1 MNEVEKIR
9 EELKKSGAERIVAFV
24 KKENEPREV
33 LAVLSQKDI
42 DKVTFSLLSVNNPAK
57 LLMQLNG
64 KVAVVA
70 KGCDAMAI
78 RQLIKEGKLKREN
91 LFIVGISCRGVIDY
105 RKLSKIEKLSE
116 IREVRLEGEEVI
128 LKMRNGEKRIPF
140 AEVIEE
146 NCLYCEHPTPVIYD
160 VLIGEAREGRKDFSD
175 LEKLEKMSRE
185 ERWEYW
191 ISQFERCIRC
201 HACRSVCPLCYCEE
215 CIVDP
220 SNLAISPMSTAEDKA
235 SYPRLLGKTVNAK
248 DNAIYHIIRVLH
260 HAGRCSGCGECE
272 RACPMELPLRKLERK
287 LEKVVK
293 EVFGYDLN
301 EDIPFFSKLDML
313 GD

>member
-1 MNEVEKIR
+1 MSEVEKIR
-9 EELKKSGAERIVAFV
+9 EALRSSKAEKIVAFV

-33 LAVLSQKDI
+33 LAVLSPNEVDR
-42 DKVTFSLLSVNNPAK
+42 VSFSPLSFNNPAK
-57 LLMQLNG
+57 LLMQVNG

-91 LFIVGISCRGVIDY
+91 LFIVGVSCRGVADY
-105 RKLSKIEKLSE
+105 RKLSKVVNP
-116 IREVRLEGEEVI
+116 REVKEVELDGEELVVK
-128 LKMRNGEKRIPF
+128 LRSGEKRIPF
-140 AEVIEE
+140 TDVIDE

-160 VLIGEAREGRKDFSD
+160 VLIGEPREGRRDFSD
-175 LEKLEKMSRE
+175 IEEFERLSRE
-185 ERWEYW
+185 ERWNYW

-215 CIVDP
+215 CLVDP
-220 SNLAISPMSTAEDKA
+220 SNLAISPMSSPEEKA

-248 DNAIYHIIRVLH
+248 DNAIYHLLRVLH
-260 HAGRCSGCGECE
+260 HAGRCAGCGECE
-272 RACPMELPLRKLERK
+272 RACPMDLPLRKLERK
-287 LEKVVK
+287 LEKTVV

-301 EDIPFFSKLDML
+301 EDVPFFSKLDIV

>member
-1 MNEVEKIR
+1 MSELEKIKEALR
-9 EELKKSGAERIVAFV
+9 NSNAEKIVAFV

-33 LAVLSQKDI
+33 LAVLSPNEI
-42 DKVTFSLLSVNNPAK
+42 DRISFSPLSFNNPAK
-57 LLMQLNG
+57 LLMQING

-91 LFIVGISCRGVIDY
+91 LFIVGISCKGVADY
-105 RKLSKIEKLSE
+105 RKLSKLVKLN
-116 IREVRLEGEEVI
+116 EVTAVELDGNELVI
-128 LKMRNGEKRIPF
+128 KLKNGEKRVAF
-140 AEVIEE
+140 AEVIDE
-146 NCLYCEHPTPVIYD
+146 NCVYCEHPTPVIYD
-160 VLIGEAREGRKDFSD
+160 VLIGEPREGRRDFSD
-175 LEKLEKMSRE
+175 VEEFEKLSRE
-185 ERWEYW
+185 ERWNYW
-191 ISQFERCIRC
+191 ISKFERCIRC

-215 CIVDP
+215 CMVDP

-248 DNAIYHIIRVLH
+248 DNAIYHILRVLH
-260 HAGRCSGCGECE
+260 HAGRCAGCGECE

-287 LEKVVK
+287 LEKVVV
-293 EVFGYDLN
+293 ETFGYDLN
-301 EDIPFFSKLDML
+301 EDIPFFSKLDIL

>member
-1 MNEVEKIR
+1 MNELEKIKEALR
-9 EELKKSGAERIVAFV
+9 SSNAEKIVAFV
-24 KKENEPREV
+24 RKENEPREV
-33 LAVLSQKDI
+33 LAILSPNEI
-42 DKVTFSLLSVNNPAK
+42 DRISFSPLSFNNPAK

-78 RQLIKEGKLKREN
+78 KQLIKEGKLKREN
-91 LFIVGISCRGVIDY
+91 LFIVGISCKGVADY
-105 RKLSKIEKLSE
+105 RKLSKLVKLN
-116 IREVRLEGEEVI
+116 EVTSVELEGDELVI
-128 LKMRNGEKRIPF
+128 KLKNGEKRVAF
-140 AEVIEE
+140 AEVVDE
-146 NCLYCEHPTPVIYD
+146 NCVYCEHPTPVIYD
-160 VLIGEAREGRKDFSD
+160 VLIGEPREGKRDFSD
-175 LEKLEKMSRE
+175 VEEFEKLSRE
-185 ERWEYW
+185 ERWDYW

-215 CIVDP
+215 CMVDP

-248 DNAIYHIIRVLH
+248 DNAIYHILRVLH
-260 HAGRCSGCGECE
+260 HAGRCAGCGECE

-287 LEKVVK
+287 LEKVVV
-293 EVFGYDLN
+293 ETFGYDLN
-301 EDIPFFSKLDML
+301 EDIPFFSKLDIV

>member
-1 MNEVEKIR
+1 MREVERIR
-9 EELKKSGAERIVAFV
+9 EALRNSNAEKIVAFV

-33 LAVLSQKDI
+33 LAVLSQEEI
-42 DKVTFSLLSVNNPAK
+42 DRVTFSPLSVNNPAK

-64 KVAVVA
+64 KIAVVA

-91 LFIVGISCRGVIDY
+91 LFIVGISCKGVANY
-105 RKLSKIEKLSE
+105 RKLSKIEKLSK
-116 IREVRLEGEEVI
+116 IKEVYLEGDELV
-128 LKMRNGEKRIPF
+128 LKLENGEKRIPF
-140 AEVIEE
+140 IEVMEE
-146 NCLYCEHPTPVIYD
+146 NCLYCRNPTPVIYD
-160 VLIGEAREGRKDFSD
+160 VLIGEPRNGITDFRD
-175 LEKLEKMSRE
+175 IEEMEKMSRE
-185 ERWEYW
+185 ERWNYW

-215 CIVDP
+215 CMVDP
-220 SNLAISPMSTAEDKA
+220 SNLAISPMSTAEEKA

-287 LEKVVK
+287 LEKVVR
-293 EVFGYDLN
+293 EIFGYDLN
-301 EDIPFFSKLDML
+301 EDVPFFSKLDIV